1 MLDFRF
7 QAKDGLLFMSENKK
21 SRGGNTAAVVTGIAQ
36 PVAESLGLSLWDV
49 QFKKEGSS
57 WFLRL
62 IIDKP
67 GGVFIDDCEKL
78 SRAVD
83 KLLDEADPIEQS
95 YFLEVSSPGIA
106 RELTRQEH
114 YEKMTGNPVVVRLI
128 RPRDGIREFSGEL
141 KGLIDGH
148 VVIIKDGQALSF
160 AKAEIAKVN
169 IDDDFGGDLE

>member
-1 MLDFRF
+1 
-7 QAKDGLLFMSENKK
+7 MSEQQKSKK
-21 SRGGNTAAVVTGIAQ
+21 SKGGGTVAAVTEIAR

-49 QFKKEGSS
+49 QFQKEGTS

-67 GGVFIDDCEKL
+67 GGVFIEDCENL

-95 YFLEVSSPGIA
+95 YFLEVSSPGIG
-106 RELTRQEH
+106 RELTRAEH
-114 YEKMTGNPVVVRLI
+114 YEKMAGSPVVVRLI

-141 KGLIDGH
+141 RGLIDGN
-148 VVIIKDGQALSF
+148 VTIIKDGQELSF

-169 IDDDFGGDLE
+169 IDDDFGGFLE